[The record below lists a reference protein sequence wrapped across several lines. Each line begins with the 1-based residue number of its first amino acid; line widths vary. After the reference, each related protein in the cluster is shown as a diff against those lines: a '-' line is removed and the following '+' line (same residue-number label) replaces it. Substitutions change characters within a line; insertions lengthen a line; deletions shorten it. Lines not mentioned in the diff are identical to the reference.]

1 MKGDVLKISE
11 ITLHNE
17 NGIQKPINDIEWYSQ
32 QFICYTF
39 NKQLEIGLWD
49 HCITL
54 DEIGNIVQPKDVG
67 NSSVLSLNDKITEVV
82 PPEQLNQFITKF
94 MEGQTTDVKN

>member
-1 MKGDVLKISE
+1 MEISE

-17 NGIQKPINDIEWYSQ
+17 NGIQKPIFNIEWYSE
-32 QFICYTF
+32 QFICYTY
-39 NKQLEIGLWD
+39 NKQLEIALWD

-54 DEIGNIVQPKDVG
+54 DCQGKIVKPKDVG
-67 NSSVLSLNDKITEVV
+67 SSEVISFNDNITEIV
-82 PPEQLNQFITKF
+82 PPDQLNSFINKF